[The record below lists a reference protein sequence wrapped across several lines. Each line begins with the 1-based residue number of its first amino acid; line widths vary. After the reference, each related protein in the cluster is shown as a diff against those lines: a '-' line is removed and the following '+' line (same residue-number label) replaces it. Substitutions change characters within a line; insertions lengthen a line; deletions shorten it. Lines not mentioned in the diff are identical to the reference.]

1 MLLGELPERELF
13 RRKELAKP
21 LQPYFELTQGSDAW
35 ASYVK
40 LLHHISLLSHFL
52 PLLTFPFTF
61 SRPHPQAVRMG
72 DVSKFSGAIKTYGA
86 KFRADQTFTLILRLR
101 HSVIKTGIRM
111 MSLSYSRISLQEMAQ
126 KLQLDSAE
134 DAEFI
139 TAKVSRALAWKR
151 PARTLFKGV
160 KTRATHML
168 PSPIQPRL

>member
-21 LQPYFELTQGSDAW
+21 LQPYFELTQGKPPSA
-35 ASYVK
+35 AARGLKYGK
-40 LLHHISLLSHFL
+40 LLHHISPLSRL
-52 PLLTFPFTF
+52 PSF
-61 SRPHPQAVRMG
+61 SNVSLHCSSPPPQAVRMG
-72 DVSKFSGAIKTYGA
+72 DVSKFSEAIKTYGA

-139 TAKVSRALAWKR
+139 TAKVC
-151 PARTLFKGV
+151 RTLSSEAACQV
-160 KTRATHML
+160 LA
-168 PSPIQPRL
+168 